1 MHITVKN
8 LSKTYRN
15 SLGQVDREVLNGL
28 DLEIEKGKKIAIM
41 GPSGSGKT
49 TLLNLLGTLDSP
61 DKGTIS
67 INKQMISEI
76 TENELLRFRNTQ
88 IGFVFQFHHLL
99 PQCSLWENVLLPTLP
114 NKSHKKEFYDHAEE
128 LLKFLG
134 IWDQR
139 HNFPAELSGGECQ
152 RTAVARALI
161 NQPEILLADEPTG
174 SLDRKNA
181 EMLIDMLININKES
195 GITLVIATHSADI
208 AKRMDQVYHIE
219 GGRLKSQ

>member
-1 MHITVKN
+1 MHITVNN

-15 SLGQVDREVLNGL
+15 SLGQVDREVLSGL

-67 INKQMISEI
+67 INRQMISEMKEI
-76 TENELLRFRNTQ
+76 ELLRFRNTEV
-88 IGFVFQFHHLL
+88 GFVFQFHHLL

-114 NKSHKKEFYDHAEE
+114 NKIHKKEMHERAEE

-134 IWDQR
+134 IWEQR

-161 NQPEILLADEPTG
+161 NQPELLLADEPTG

-181 EMLIDMLININKES
+181 DILVDMLININEES

-219 GGRLKSQ
+219 EGRLKSH